1 MWDSWLTPSTAK
13 WVRALGSAAVA
24 MLGFMGVSSVQAAFT
39 GGVQAG
45 TLSWYVWWGLRITCL
60 AIAIILLLSPMRWLY
75 RWIPECLERGVEVR
89 YANPAEADEVYR
101 LCRGFY
107 TRDDHVINRD
117 SLEAFLKANR
127 NTAKIFK
134 KNGQQVGL
142 YIVFAINAQAVAALR
157 NGKILSAQE
166 LNSRHAVTAMNKAK
180 GLYVTNICAR
190 GKIVRGVVLKHLKQE
205 IVRDLQK
212 YRGIQFVFA
221 RMANEDGGRL
231 IRKYQFEKVH
241 RDWPDQQIWQ
251 YEVVPKLPG
260 NLGLS

>member
-1 MWDSWLTPSTAK
+1 MLDRWITPSAAK
-13 WVRALGSAAVA
+13 WVKALLAIASAL
-24 MLGFMGVSSVQAAFT
+24 LGFLGVSYVQTAAT
-39 GGVQAG
+39 GGVPPG
-45 TLSWYVWWGLRITCL
+45 TLGWYVWLAVRILFL
-60 AIAIILLLSPMRWLY
+60 AITVILLVSPMRWLY

-89 YANPAEADEVYR
+89 YATPAEADEVFR

-117 SLEAFLKANR
+117 SLEAFLRANH
-127 NTAKIFK
+127 NTAKVFTK
-134 KNGQQVGL
+134 KGQQVGL
-142 YIVFAINAQAVAALR
+142 YILFAINGHAVTALR

-166 LNSRHAVTAMNKAK
+166 LNTHHAVTSMSKAK

-205 IVRDLQK
+205 IVRDLQRH
-212 YRGIQFVFA
+212 RGIQFVFA

-231 IRKYQFEKVH
+231 IRKYQFEKIH

-251 YEVVPKLPG
+251 YEVVPKLPE
-260 NLGLS
+260 NLGLT